1 MSTAR
6 EEPDAQL
13 DRGAPAWE
21 TFDWDDLKGLARYV
35 SPRSLRGLRL
45 TADIGAL
52 TQAPDRVAAETSIAE
67 ALYGVLRK
75 RGISYARESWTG
87 LTRQQ
92 IRHPR
97 WLIEDG
103 WGTCLDLAVTYAA
116 MCLEAHLAPL
126 LAITERHALVVLQ
139 PGREHAPSAVPPFSA
154 GWARR
159 KPDESVSGILEVSDG
174 DWVRQSLAARE
185 LLAVDVVAATS
196 TYAGDFDDALDR
208 GGDYLSDG
216 TVFLD
221 VAYLHNAGA
230 RPLPPPAERPSIRT
244 YLPGGHQHF
253 VRYADHAGILEQLE
267 KQSGTVVLVATAGQ
281 GKSTLARQ
289 VVLDA
294 PFGAGW
300 FLNASERRTLIG
312 SLAAADLAERNE
324 LAPRRASADRVG
336 YSDDALMR
344 LAEAEGQWVVVY
356 DNADGDPG
364 NILPLMPR
372 PQPGQLVLVTTTN
385 PEWERVPG
393 IRALRLP
400 ALSDETVAA
409 ELSGPE
415 LVELVAGRALL
426 LHAFRALL
434 AWSGE
439 SPAAVAARAPTD
451 IGAEDPTRA
460 PATLWA
466 AVRERLGGA
475 IEPFCLQLA
484 YLPPDQQPLE
494 LLEALN
500 PDAPEFTATLAD
512 TGLVT
517 RERGALRL
525 HRLFGDAIRADVR
538 AREPD
543 LDAQV
548 VLGLANSR
556 EAFQMLDRYGDRDTL
571 FRLDERVRELDDASS
586 GPDERLGT
594 ALYMVAELLEPAGHT
609 RLSGQTYARASRH
622 LTHRIELLAGSLH
635 GRARTVNQHH
645 AGNEKMLREALSWA
659 ARAEELL
666 LSLPGHEGEADR
678 CLAMQ
683 GLLKQKLAKFPG
695 PGGTTLEL
703 LRDALGVIEE
713 AHRKRVAR
721 LDPMDPELARSEFN
735 LAGIRIE
742 LAKLE
747 HSAAR
752 AHLDTA
758 DRVYASVA
766 ERRERIYGRSVHPH
780 IAACVVG
787 RGYVGYYRAL
797 LLPATPQVRTH
808 WLRDATAYADEALGQ
823 REALEGSLDG
833 DETRKVLRFLAK
845 VALARRVP
853 PVGAAHELNS
863 VQAEMSRELE
873 FAAMRTLPSN
883 TRSLEQSIAE
893 WVFSPALAAVVAAFG
908 VTAPEPGTELGDAL
922 EWLEE
927 FSLRWDFRGG
937 AERNLVGDQR
947 LDAATRD
954 VVLRA
959 AAALGL
965 VGTSAPAAENY
976 DHVLILGGLVRA
988 CIARPIYAARLLDT
1002 DEIAAR
1008 DITALGGFRELK
1020 GNELDLAASL
1030 GSGDLVDEFHA
1041 MDAGVRSA
1049 FKVDAPFDDRGEQSD
1064 VVGASWAVR
1073 EYRLPTEGVVRVV
1086 GAPSSEPGVRRANTP
1101 DTYAWYASELARLRP
1116 GERVLI
1122 VTSDIYVPYQHAD
1135 ALRMLALPYSVEV
1148 DAVGVAPGDAHPSL
1162 VQTFEAHN
1170 YLQEFRSTIRAFRA
1184 LHERLAAVEE

>member
-1 MSTAR
+1 
-6 EEPDAQL
+6 
-13 DRGAPAWE
+13 
-21 TFDWDDLKGLARYV
+21 
-35 SPRSLRGLRL
+35 LRL

-52 TQAPDRVAAETSIAE
+52 TQAPNRVAAETSIAE
-67 ALYGVLRK
+67 ALYHVLRE
-75 RGISYARESWTG
+75 RGVSYARESWTG

-97 WLIEDG
+97 WLIEDE

-126 LAITERHALVVLQ
+126 LAITDRHALVVLQ
-139 PGREHAPSAVPPFSA
+139 PGRQHAPSAVPPFSA

-159 KPDESVSGILEVSDG
+159 RDEEVSGILEVCDG
-174 DWVRQSLAARE
+174 ESAQRSLASGE
-185 LLAVDVVAATS
+185 LLAVDIVAATS
-196 TYAGDFDDALDR
+196 TYSGDFDDALDR
-208 GGDYLSDG
+208 GGNYLSDG
-216 TVFLD
+216 TVLVD

-230 RPLPPPAERPSIRT
+230 MPLPPPAERPSIRM
-244 YLPGGHQHF
+244 YLPGGHEHF
-253 VRYADHAGILEQLE
+253 MRYADHSDVLEQLE
-267 KQSGTVVLVATAGQ
+267 KQSGTVVLVAPAGQ

-344 LAEAEGQWVVVY
+344 LAEAEGHWVLVY

-364 NILPLMPR
+364 DILPLMPH

-385 PEWERVPG
+385 AEWERVPG

-409 ELSGPE
+409 ELGGPDLAE
-415 LVELVAGRALL
+415 LVGGRALL
-426 LHAFRALL
+426 LLAFRALL
-434 AWSGE
+434 GWSGE
-439 SPAAVAARAPTD
+439 SPAAVAARAPAD
-451 IGAEDPTRA
+451 IRADDPTSGPGA
-460 PATLWA
+460 LWA
-466 AVRERLGGA
+466 VLRERLGEA

-500 PDAPEFTATLAD
+500 PDAPEFTATLAR

-517 RERGALRL
+517 LDRGALRL
-525 HRLFGDAIRADVR
+525 HRLFGEAIRTDVR

-543 LDAQV
+543 LDAEV

-556 EAFQMLDRYGDRDTL
+556 DAFQMLDGYGDRDTL
-571 FRLDERVRELDDASS
+571 FRLDEQVRELDDSSS

-594 ALYMVAELLEPAGHT
+594 ALYMVAELLESAGHT

-622 LTHRIELLAGSLH
+622 LARRTELLAGSLH

-645 AGNEKMLREALSWA
+645 AGDEKMLREALSWA
-659 ARAEELL
+659 TRAEELL

-695 PGGTTLEL
+695 PGETTLEL

-713 AHRKRVAR
+713 AHGKRVIR

-747 HSAAR
+747 RGRAR
-752 AHLDTA
+752 EHLDIA

-766 ERRERIYGRSVHPH
+766 ELRERIYGRSVHPH

-797 LLPATPQVRTH
+797 LLPATAQVRTN
-808 WLRDATAYADEALGQ
+808 WLRDASAYAGEALGQ
-823 REALEGSLDG
+823 REALEGSRDG

-853 PVGAAHELNS
+853 SVGAARELSS
-863 VQAEMSRELE
+863 VQAEVSRELE
-873 FAAMRTLPSN
+873 FAAVRTLPSN
-883 TRSLEQSIAE
+883 TRALERAIAD

-908 VTAPEPGTELGDAL
+908 VTAPQPGTELGEAL

-947 LDAATRD
+947 LDDATRD
-954 VVLRA
+954 VVLQA

-988 CIARPIYAARLLDT
+988 CVARPIYAARLLDT
-1002 DEIAAR
+1002 GTIAAR

-1030 GSGDLVDEFHA
+1030 GYEDLVDEFHA

-1049 FKVDAPFDDRGEQSD
+1049 FKVDPSFDERGEQSD
-1064 VVGASWAVR
+1064 VVGAAWAVR
-1073 EYRLPTEGVVRVV
+1073 EYRLPTDGVVRVV

-1101 DTYAWYASELARLRP
+1101 DTYVWYASELARLRP

-1148 DAVGVAPGDAHPSL
+1148 DAVGIAPGDAHPSL
-1162 VQTFEAHN
+1162 AQTFEAHN
-1170 YLQEFRSTIRAFRA
+1170 YLQEFRSTLRAFRA
-1184 LHERLAAVEE
+1184 LHEGLTAVEQ